1 MTPLLLPAAKAL
13 GIDPIHFGAITL
25 VNLSVGFMTPP
36 FANGIFMSA
45 KIVEVNFVD
54 VVKEIWPFLL
64 VGLVV
69 IIITTYVPAVSLIF
83 VPGHAF

>member
-1 MTPLLLPAAKAL
+1 
-13 GIDPIHFGAITL
+13 
-25 VNLSVGFMTPP
+25 
-36 FANGIFMSA
+36 MSA